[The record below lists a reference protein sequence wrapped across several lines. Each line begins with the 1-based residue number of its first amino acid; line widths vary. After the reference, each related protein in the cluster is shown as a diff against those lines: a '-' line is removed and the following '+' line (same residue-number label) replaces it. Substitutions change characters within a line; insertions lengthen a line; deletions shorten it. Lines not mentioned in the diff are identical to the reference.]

1 MYLGVSRQPKAPILR
16 VLSTGLALLLVEALY
31 HSEQPPEANQ
41 EFLYNGLQPRYDS
54 FISWS
59 YTK

>member
-1 MYLGVSRQPKAPILR
+1 MLR
-16 VLSTGLALLLVEALY
+16 VLSTSLALLVVETLY

-41 EFLYNGLQPRYDS
+41 GFFCNGLQPRYDS
-54 FISWS
+54 FIGCG